1 VRTRH
6 PKSLSLFTIGTF
18 GLLSLAPVRAGG
30 AQAPTASRLQIA
42 HVPLECITTQALPIV
57 EAAVAPAP
65 DLAIGKAY
73 FRAAQGGPDY
83 YYVVLKGPAKQ
94 LEGFLPRPDPATKAV
109 DYYVEAADK
118 TSLIRRTPGYAP
130 KVIEDTKCERRRM
143 AAVVPLTGAGLTIGL
158 TRAGQTP
165 YPPGF
170 NKADI
175 AKVILVTGAIVGAA
189 AAASAGTTASST
201 TAGTAGAPTGGTAG
215 AAAGAAA
222 GPPAPPPPPP
232 SEGISTGLLI
242 GGGAV
247 VAAGIGIAAA
257 SGGSS
262 DKGSTPTF
270 TPTSAP
276 TQTPTFTPTFT
287 PTSPTSTPT
296 RTPTATPT
304 AALTATPT
312 NTPTWTPTGTP
323 TPTRTPTRTP
333 TGTPTMTPTNTPV
346 PAPLVFRVTWGSSV
360 GCRDLNLTVFDPM
373 QGFNVPTTNVNQNCL
388 SCVPSPFEEVTI
400 SNPVSGGTYR
410 YSALDVSA
418 TGCACRA
425 GTIPVQFDVFR
436 SGIKVQSNPSSS
448 TCGSSTQAFSFTY

>member
-1 VRTRH
+1 M
-6 PKSLSLFTIGTF
+6 SLT
-18 GLLSLAPVRAGG
+18 PVRAGG

-42 HVPLECITTQALPIV
+42 HAPLECITTQALPIV

-109 DYYVEAADK
+109 YYYVEAADK

-143 AAVVPLTGAGLTIGL
+143 AAVIPLAGAGLTIGL

-189 AAASAGTTASST
+189 AAASAGTTAGGAA
-201 TAGTAGAPTGGTAG
+201 AGTAGATGGTTG

-232 SEGISTGLLI
+232 PGGISTGLLI

-247 VAAGIGIAAA
+247 VAA
-257 SGGSS
+257 
-262 DKGSTPTF
+262 
-270 TPTSAP
+270 
-276 TQTPTFTPTFT
+276 
-287 PTSPTSTPT
+287 
-296 RTPTATPT
+296 
-304 AALTATPT
+304 
-312 NTPTWTPTGTP
+312 
-323 TPTRTPTRTP
+323 
-333 TGTPTMTPTNTPV
+333 
-346 PAPLVFRVTWGSSV
+346 
-360 GCRDLNLTVFDPM
+360 
-373 QGFNVPTTNVNQNCL
+373 
-388 SCVPSPFEEVTI
+388 
-400 SNPVSGGTYR
+400 
-410 YSALDVSA
+410 
-418 TGCACRA
+418 
-425 GTIPVQFDVFR
+425 
-436 SGIKVQSNPSSS
+436 
-448 TCGSSTQAFSFTY
+448 